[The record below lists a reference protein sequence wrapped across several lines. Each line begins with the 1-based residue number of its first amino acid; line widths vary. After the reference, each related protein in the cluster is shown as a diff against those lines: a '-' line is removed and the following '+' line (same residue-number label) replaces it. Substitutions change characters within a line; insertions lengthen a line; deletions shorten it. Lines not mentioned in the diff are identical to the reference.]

1 MLLTQIFNGS
11 EKEIPETLVLRT
23 ETYTII
29 LIGIVALSFLILA
42 LTRMSNGK
50 AIQTVFS
57 VFFKGSS
64 IEQELKE
71 NMRLNSFGSILLIL
85 NFFLSF
91 SLCLFLLL
99 NRILLIDGYWSALIA
114 IGLPI
119 LMFILETA
127 GLFLIGWVSGEQKSL
142 NSTISV
148 TLTGYQFTGLIFS
161 ILSLFWIMNPEFN
174 RIFLGLFISI
184 ISLRYLTRLLKNSIA
199 VLISGVSWYYI
210 ILYFCTLEILP
221 LFVAYFYVT
230 KNFMK

>member
-1 MLLTQIFNGS
+1 MLLTQIFNGDV
-11 EKEIPETLVLRT
+11 KEIPETLILRT
-23 ETYTII
+23 ETYTIL
-29 LIGIVALSFLILA
+29 LIGIVALSFLIIA

-50 AIQTVFS
+50 AIQTVIS
-57 VFFKGSS
+57 VFFKGPS

-85 NFFLSF
+85 NFFISF
-91 SLCLFLLL
+91 SLCLFILL
-99 NRILLIDGYWSALIA
+99 NRILLISGYWSAILA

-119 LMFILETA
+119 MLFILETI
-127 GLFLIGWVSGEQKSL
+127 GLYVIGWVSGEQKSL
-142 NSTISV
+142 NSTISI
-148 TLTGYQFTGLIFS
+148 TLTGYQFAGLVFS
-161 ILSLFWIMNPEFN
+161 VLSLFWIMNPEFN
-174 RIFLGLFISI
+174 RIFLGLFISLVG
-184 ISLRYLTRLLKNSIA
+184 LRYLTRLLKNSIA